1 MVKNTGGNKTKGQ
14 ARKFA
19 SSGPKSDALRVSE
32 DECEVYG
39 IVDVYLGNNMCQVL
53 CIDNV
58 TRLCHIRGKFR
69 GRGKRDNTVSKGSW
83 ILVGLREW
91 DIQKIEKSKKI
102 QECDLLEVYSD
113 LDKDRLKSNVK
124 NVKWKLFTKN
134 ENGNNEDDEDDETFA
149 DEFEDMELGFAFV
162 ENKNSEIDKLIAT
175 EMENKGVVTNIVMD
189 NNDWIDADDI

>member
-102 QECDLLEVYSD
+102 QECDLLEVIVIWTRTD
-113 LDKDRLKSNVK
+113 LKAMLK
-124 NVKWKLFTKN
+124 T
-134 ENGNNEDDEDDETFA
+134 
-149 DEFEDMELGFAFV
+149 
-162 ENKNSEIDKLIAT
+162 
-175 EMENKGVVTNIVMD
+175 
-189 NNDWIDADDI
+189 